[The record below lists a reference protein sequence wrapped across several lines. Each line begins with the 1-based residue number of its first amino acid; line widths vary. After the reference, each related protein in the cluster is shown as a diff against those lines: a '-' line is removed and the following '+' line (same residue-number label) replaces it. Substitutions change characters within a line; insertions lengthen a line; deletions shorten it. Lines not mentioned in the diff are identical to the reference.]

1 MDTSTAIITA
11 GKITPINNAGKLL
24 ALADVTLMLD
34 GVEITIHGVQVRAD
48 ASGTEVTLPR
58 YRSASGEWM
67 TAITLPDELR
77 GAMGDV
83 VMAAGIEAGVLKE
96 KG

>member
-1 MDTSTAIITA
+1 
-11 GKITPINNAGKLL
+11 
-24 ALADVTLMLD
+24 
-34 GVEITIHGVQVRAD
+34 
-48 ASGTEVTLPR
+48 
-58 YRSASGEWM
+58 
-67 TAITLPDELR
+67 AITLPDELR